1 MIFCNKH
8 RLPENHECPFDLR
21 KKNKNLNSL
30 NKTLYQDALDF
41 INKDLTVAKVYDYV
55 KTNQISKSEAIEML
69 NYFLEKSDNEEI
81 RKISL
86 RAFKILE
93 LRSDKT
99 YSVLENCLLSDE
111 DPNVV
116 KTATEI
122 LSYLFPKKS
131 KDLLNWINKQDKNLK

>member
-1 MIFCNKH
+1 MH

-21 KKNKNLNSL
+21 KKNKKLNSL
-30 NKTLYQDALDF
+30 DKTLYQDALDF
-41 INKDLTVAKVYDYV
+41 INKDLTVGKVYDYV
-55 KTNQISKSEAIEML
+55 TTNQMSKSEAIEML
-69 NYFLEKSDNEEI
+69 SYFLERNDNEEI
-81 RKISL
+81 RKMSL

-99 YSVLENCLLSDE
+99 FRVLENCLLSDE
-111 DPNVV
+111 APNVV

>member
-30 NKTLYQDALDF
+30 DKTLYQDALDF

-55 KTNQISKSEAIEML
+55 TRNQMRKSEAIEML
-69 NYFLEKSDNEEI
+69 NYFLERSDNEEI

-99 YSVLENCLLSDE
+99 FSVLENCLLSDE